1 MAYPISDVTRRVVYS
16 GSAGVGPYSFSFE
29 VIANTDIAVYK
40 NTTLLTLTTDYTVT
54 INSNG
59 TGSITL
65 VSAAT
70 GSDSITVVGDRSIER
85 ATDFVTGGD
94 LFANTL
100 NDEFD
105 SLVIFSQQVDEKVAR
120 SIIAPVT
127 DPTNINMTL
136 PQASLRAGRYL
147 GFDVNGNPVA
157 DGDIPDTTYFGPNA
171 SDPATRKNGSALQ
184 TGDIYFNTTFNEL
197 RLFNATSSTW
207 IQVSTT
213 SDVIITKTG
222 TATAGQT
229 SFTFVGGYRVG
240 TLNVFLNGVLLQPAD
255 YTATN
260 GTSITFGSALALND
274 EILVQS
280 IRGLGSVL
288 MRDITRTDAAAD
300 ATSITPNIDAA
311 EIVTQVNTQAAGTLT
326 INAPSGTPV
335 DGQRLMLRITSTNV
349 QTISWNAI
357 YAGSTDVL
365 LPTTLSGS
373 GKTDYVGLLY
383 NSTATKWQII
393 ARNFGF

>member
-1 MAYPISDVTRRVVYS
+1 
-16 GSAGVGPYSFSFE
+16 
-29 VIANTDIAVYK
+29 
-40 NTTLLTLTTDYTVT
+40 
-54 INSNG
+54 
-59 TGSITL
+59 
-65 VSAAT
+65 
-70 GSDSITVVGDRSIER
+70 
-85 ATDFVTGGD
+85 VTGGD
-94 LFANTL
+94 LFANSL

-105 SLVIFSQQVDEKVAR
+105 SLVIFSQQVDEKVSR
-120 SIIAPVT
+120 SIVAPVT
-127 DPTNINMTL
+127 DPTSINMTL

-147 GFDVNGNPVA
+147 GFDASGNPVA
-157 DGDIPDTTYFGPNA
+157 DGDIPDTIYFGPNA
-171 SDPATRKNGSALQ
+171 SDPSTRKNGSALQ

-207 IQVSTT
+207 TQVSTT

-260 GTSITFGSALALND
+260 GTSITFASALALND

-280 IRGLGSVL
+280 VRGLGSVL
-288 MRDITRTDAAAD
+288 MRDITRTDAAAN

-311 EIVTQVNTQAAGTLT
+311 EIVTQVNTQSAGTLT

-335 DGQRLMLRITSTNV
+335 DGQRLMLRINSTNV
-349 QTISWNAI
+349 QTLSWNSI
-357 YAGSTDVL
+357 YAGSADVV
-365 LPTTLSGS
+365 LPTALSGS
-373 GKTDYVGLLY
+373 SKTDYIGFLY
-383 NSTATKWQII
+383 NSGATKWQII
-393 ARNFGF
+393 AKNFGF